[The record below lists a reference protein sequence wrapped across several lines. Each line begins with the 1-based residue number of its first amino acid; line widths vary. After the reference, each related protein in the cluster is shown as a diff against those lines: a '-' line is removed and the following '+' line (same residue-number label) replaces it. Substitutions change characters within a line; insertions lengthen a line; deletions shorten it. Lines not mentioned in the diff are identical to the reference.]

1 MSYPRRRISR
11 RWRGTPTHEAKGSNL
26 QTRIVSQR
34 TNKSQA
40 HTLIWYIERT
50 IKAPGRQPRERLQ
63 PAQSATT
70 TFYNSMCTK
79 SVGKGAH
86 LPMLALTNVR
96 SLFNLS
102 IVDVAASFS
111 VNSKPLVHS
120 CGSTAGA
127 SIADIAHNSLSP
139 SLEHLCSPGPL
150 PGRIFQ
156 LIGVALPAQRSQ
168 KRIHQIPP
176 KVVF

>member
-1 MSYPRRRISR
+1 MCNPCFQGVEPA
-11 RWRGTPTHEAKGSNL
+11 GTNCRPAHK
-26 QTRIVSQR
+26 QI
-34 TNKSQA
+34 QA
-40 HTLIWYIERT
+40 QTLIRYIERT

-127 SIADIAHNSLSP
+127 YIADIAHNSLSP
-139 SLEHLCSPGPL
+139 PLEHLCSPGSL
-150 PGRIFQ
+150 PGRILQ
-156 LIGVALPAQRSQ
+156 LIGVALPPHGERSQ
-168 KRIHQIPP
+168 KRNS
-176 KVVF
+176 